1 MKQDKTG
8 GSKLAVTKAVLGGA
22 GVMALSY
29 ACERL
34 GLDVATTTILEVEL
48 PKITVFLN
56 PGKNITVIAEV
67 IALNHLLRYS
77 GVNAAE
83 AFNERLVG
91 RLKTAAANNIR
102 EYLQEDHE

>member
-1 MKQDKTG
+1 
-8 GSKLAVTKAVLGGA
+8 
-22 GVMALSY
+22 
-29 ACERL
+29 
-34 GLDVATTTILEVEL
+34 
-48 PKITVFLN
+48 VFLN

-83 AFNERLVG
+83 VFNDRLMK
-91 RLKTAAANNIR
+91 RMKTAAAASNIR